1 MKKTI
6 LFASMMLFTLCF
18 VGCSKSEPNDLLLF
32 ELKGNVE
39 SLKILTTYNV
49 NSHGKK
55 TRKSFCKEQSFQFDN
70 KGLLISGYDCY
81 QLPYTI
87 ERDEKGNIESIR
99 AEWNDGPCAAGY
111 TYKWNKEG
119 YPIERI
125 SACDDCEY
133 KYTSFL
139 REDGYTASI
148 IYDDSCN
155 HIMTIEIASDE
166 CGIHKIYSSYKI
178 LKTDNYG
185 NWTKRIVV
193 AITEF
198 LPHEDS
204 DCIMSYIDDDIFF
217 SLEERVITY
226 YNGNDSSQ
234 NTAPIITTDN
244 TWIYGTWK
252 CRTPYGTIKVILQ
265 EDGRMYDSVNEGWYK
280 YTIEGNRIIEQCN
293 GYISTYNIDRANERF
308 DCGEPDVWFYKE

>member
-6 LFASMMLFTLCF
+6 LCASLMLLTLCF
-18 VGCSKSEPNDLLLF
+18 VGCQKSEPNDLRLF

-39 SLKILTTYNV
+39 SIKILTTYHV
-49 NSHGKK
+49 TPQGKK
-55 TRKSFCKEQSFQFDN
+55 TRKSFRNEQSFRFDKN
-70 KGLLISGYDCY
+70 GSLLAGYDCN
-81 QLPYTI
+81 QSPYTI
-87 ERDEKGNIESIR
+87 ERDKNGNIETIYT
-99 AEWNDGPCAAGY
+99 EWTDGPCAACY
-111 TYKWNKEG
+111 TYKWNKDG
-119 YPIERI
+119 YPIERK
-125 SACDDCEY
+125 SSCDDCEY
-133 KYTSFL
+133 KYTEYL
-139 REDGYTASI
+139 LEDGYTASI

-155 HIMTIEIASDE
+155 HIMNIETASYE

-178 LKTDNYG
+178 LKTDAHG
-185 NWTKRIVV
+185 NWIKRIVV
-193 AITEF
+193 SITEYIPF
-198 LPHEDS
+198 EGM
-204 DCIMSYIDDDIFF
+204 DCVMYIDDGIFF
-217 SLEERVITY
+217 SVEERVITY
-226 YNGNDSSQ
+226 YKGNDSSQ